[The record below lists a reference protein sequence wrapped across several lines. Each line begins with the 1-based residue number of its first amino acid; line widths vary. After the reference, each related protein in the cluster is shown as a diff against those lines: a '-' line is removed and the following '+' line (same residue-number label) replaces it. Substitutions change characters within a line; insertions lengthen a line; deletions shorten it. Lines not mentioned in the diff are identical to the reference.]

1 MKINLKTSKY
11 YFLTCNNVKRRSHM
25 FCEFKNYNL
34 SEVNPI
40 SIENGISKEQSGS
53 SGFSR
58 MLDLAVSQQD
68 ITLPFS
74 PFILLED
81 DVKKYREI
89 PDEIEIPDN
98 SDLLYIGL
106 SSWGMT
112 NGPHGSNMVV
122 CQSNVKGYD
131 ELVRVYNML
140 SAHGVIVCSIRGL
153 ITLQK
158 CLCEDFYRNRGW
170 DMSLAHIQPHINAY
184 AYKIPMVYQY
194 APIGGQEQYT
204 KIEITTDKDKD
215 ILKEW
220 INVTN
225 MSYRTMNPTKIE

>member
-1 MKINLKTSKY
+1 
-11 YFLTCNNVKRRSHM
+11 M
-25 FCEFKNYNL
+25 FCEFANYNL

-40 SIENGISKEQSGS
+40 SIDNGISRYQSGS

-106 SSWGMT
+106 SLWGMT
-112 NGPHGSNMVV
+112 NKPDGSNVDV
-122 CQSNVKGYD
+122 CHSKVKGYD

-140 SAHGVIVCSIRGL
+140 STHGFIVCSIRGL

-158 CLCEDFYRNRGW
+158 CLYEDFYRNRGW

-194 APIGGQEQYT
+194 EPMGGQEQST
-204 KIEITTDKDKD
+204 KIEITIHKD
-215 ILKEW
+215 IPKEW
-220 INVTN
+220 INFTN

>member
-1 MKINLKTSKY
+1 MKIDLKTSKY
-11 YFLTCNNVKRRSHM
+11 YFLTCNNAKRRAHM
-25 FCEFKNYNL
+25 FCEFANYNL
-34 SEVNPI
+34 TEVNPV
-40 SIENGISKEQSGS
+40 SIEIGISKVQSGS

-68 ITLPFS
+68 IKLPFR

-81 DVKKYREI
+81 DVKKYREL

-106 SSWGMT
+106 SSWGMR
-112 NGPHGSNMVV
+112 NGPTGSNMDV
-122 CQSNVKGYD
+122 CYSHVKCYP

-140 SAHGVIVCSIRGL
+140 STHGFIVCSIRGL
-153 ITLQK
+153 LTLQK
-158 CLCEDFYRNRGW
+158 CLCEDFYKKRGY
-170 DMSLAHIQPHINAY
+170 DMSLAHIHPHINAY

-194 APIGGQEQYT
+194 EPIGGQEKYT
-204 KIEITTDKDKD
+204 KIEITTDNDNDND
-215 ILKEW
+215 IPKEW

-225 MSYRTMNPTKIE
+225 MSYRTMNPTK